1 MKESLS
7 LFDASFVTLRVSL
20 SERSAHHYLKESVAA
35 QVPMEILT
43 RHLLHQK
50 TLGRETGNMIDPHLS
65 GQSDKRLKRLGHSH
79 ELVPLDALE
88 PAEILRRLQIGMA

>member
-20 SERSAHHYLKESVAA
+20 SEESARHYLKESLTA

-50 TLGRETGNMIDPHLS
+50 PSEGETGNMNDAQIAGDPGGVS
-65 GQSDKRLKRLGHSH
+65 RACRF
-79 ELVPLDALE
+79 LE
-88 PAEILRRLQIGMA
+88 T